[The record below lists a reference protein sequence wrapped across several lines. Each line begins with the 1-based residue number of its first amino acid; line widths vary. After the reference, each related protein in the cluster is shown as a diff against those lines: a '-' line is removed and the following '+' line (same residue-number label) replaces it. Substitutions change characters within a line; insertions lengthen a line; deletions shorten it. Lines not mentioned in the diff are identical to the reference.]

1 VRGYNPLQMDDYSP
15 SNPLVAPEAVAP
27 WLAALPQPVAITG
40 GTGFVG
46 SHLVET
52 LCAAGLRPRVLV
64 RDAAAPRW
72 IAGAPVAWVAG
83 DLEDRGALRRL
94 VAGAGVVFHLAGV
107 LRAAS
112 EADFDLGNRAGTA
125 ALVSAVR
132 EHAPVARIVQVSS
145 LSAAGPSP
153 VPSGLGPDC
162 DPAPVSWYGRS
173 KLAAERELRQGAGS
187 VRWTIVRPP
196 AIYGPRDSDVFEFF
210 RMAAR
215 GLVVLPAGERWLTVA
230 WVGDV
235 VRAVVA
241 ASAAPTESIY
251 HLGDPE
257 PVRIEELVRTLAAA
271 GGVRARIA
279 HLPTAV
285 VKVAGS
291 AGSAL
296 QRFGWRRLPLTA
308 DKGRELLAR
317 HWTART
323 ADSLAALGL
332 VETLPFPE
340 GAERTWSWYRAR
352 GWLG

>member
-1 VRGYNPLQMDDYSP
+1 MDDYSP
-15 SNPLVAPEAVAP
+15 SNPLVPPAAVAH
-27 WLAALPQPVAITG
+27 WLAAAPQPTAVTG

-72 IAGAPVAWVAG
+72 IAGAPVEWVAG
-83 DLEDRGALRRL
+83 DLEDREALRRL

-112 EADFDLGNRAGTA
+112 AADFDLGNRAGTA
-125 ALVSAVR
+125 AVVSAVR
-132 EHAPVARIVQVSS
+132 EHAPGARIVHVSS
-145 LSAAGPSP
+145 LAAAGPSP
-153 VPSGLGPDC
+153 LPSGLGPEC
-162 DPAPVSWYGRS
+162 EPAPVSWYGRS
-173 KLAAERELRQGAGS
+173 KLAAERELRDGAGS
-187 VRWTIVRPP
+187 VRWTILRPP

-215 GLVVLPAGERWLTVA
+215 GLVALPAGERWLTVA

-241 ASAAPTESIY
+241 ASAAPPASIS

-257 PVRIEELVRTLAAA
+257 PVRLEELVRELAGA

-279 HLPTAV
+279 HLPTAIV
-285 VKVAGS
+285 TAAG
-291 AGSAL
+291 AVGSAL
-296 QRFGWRRLPLTA
+296 QSLGWRRLPLTA
-308 DKGRELLAR
+308 DKARELLAR

-332 VETLPFPE
+332 VETMPFRE